1 MSLSL
6 RAAVTTDV
14 GLVRGN
20 NEDSAFIG
28 TRLVAVADGIGGM
41 PAGELA
47 SDLVIGELAP
57 LERRTDGDEPLPLLL
72 DAATTANDKI
82 RSMGETDPTT
92 EGMGTTLTALLFS
105 TDRTRLG
112 LLHVGDSR
120 CYLLRDAALT
130 QLTKDDT
137 FVQGLVDE
145 GLLSAEDARAHPR
158 RSLVTQAVQG
168 HQFDATSEVLTP
180 RANDRFML
188 CTDGL
193 SDVVA
198 DEAIEWV
205 LRSGTDPQNCTD
217 RLVELALA
225 AGGPDNVTVV
235 VADVVLDDRVQ

>member
-6 RAAVTTDV
+6 RAAVATDV
-14 GLVRGN
+14 GLIRGN

-28 TRLVAVADGIGGM
+28 SRLIAVADGIGGM

-47 SDLVIGELAP
+47 SDLVIAELAP
-57 LERRTDGDEPLPLLL
+57 LDERTDAPEPAELLL
-72 DAATTANDKI
+72 GAAGSANKKI
-82 RSMGETDPTT
+82 RDMAESDPAT
-92 EGMGTTLTALLFS
+92 EGMGTTVTALLF
-105 TDRTRLG
+105 TGDRSQLG

-120 CYLLRDAALT
+120 CYLLRDGMLA

-145 GLLSAEDARAHPR
+145 GLLSAADARSHPR

-168 HQFDATSEVLTP
+168 HEFEATSQTLTP
-180 RANDRFML
+180 RPNDRFML

-205 LRSGTDPQNCTD
+205 LRSGTDPQNCAE
-217 RLVELALA
+217 RLIELALA